1 MVTLIWGEG
10 RQEAHR
16 GGLTMVMMIGR
27 RGAPV
32 RWSAGCGWFGW
43 RAPPSTGGATGRVDG
58 AGGAPE
64 AAVDGGRGMVAMAGS
79 SGVAGARR

>member
-16 GGLTMVMMIGR
+16 GGLAAAMTIGR
-27 RGAPV
+27 RGAAV
-32 RWSAGCGWFGW
+32 RWSTSCGW
-43 RAPPSTGGATGRVDG
+43 RAPPSSGDATGRVDG
-58 AGGAPE
+58 AGGAPK
-64 AAVDGGRGMVAMAGS
+64 AAVDGGWGTVAMAGS